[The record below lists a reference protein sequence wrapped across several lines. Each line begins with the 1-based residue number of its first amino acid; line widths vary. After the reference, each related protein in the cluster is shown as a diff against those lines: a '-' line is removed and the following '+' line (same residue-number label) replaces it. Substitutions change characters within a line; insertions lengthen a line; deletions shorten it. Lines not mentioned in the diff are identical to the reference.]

1 MKIIDGNSACASMAY
16 KFSDISFIYPITP
29 SSPMASQ
36 MDLLSN
42 INKKNV
48 FDDTVNVI
56 QMQSE
61 GGAAGALHG
70 ALISGSLAST
80 FTSSQGLL
88 LMLPNMYKIA
98 GEMLPGVIHVASR
111 SIATQALSIFGD
123 HQDIYATRQ
132 TGFSI
137 LASTNVQDAYN
148 LALVAHL
155 SAVESS
161 LPFLHFFDGFRTSHE
176 VNIIEEISDDKI
188 KTLFNYNKVTEF
200 RKRALNSGKSITKG
214 TAQNEDIY
222 FQMMEAKNLFYDKIP
237 DIVNE
242 NMKKLNKI
250 IKSSYKPFNY
260 YGSPNA
266 KNIIIAMGSV
276 CDTVKE
282 VLKNI
287 NKKDNIYG
295 LIEVHLYR
303 PFSKKYL
310 ENVLPK
316 TVKNIAILDRT
327 KEHGS
332 TGEPLYLDVLST
344 LNDKKI
350 NIYGGRYGLSSK
362 NTTPNDIFD
371 VFMMLKQ
378 EPKNNFTIGI
388 IDDITNTNL
397 KKYEYEHP
405 KKYQEIKIYGF
416 GSDGLVSASKD
427 LLYIMGENNYIQGYS
442 EYDSK
447 KSGGVTIN
455 HLRFSNKLIK
465 APYYTTNPELIVV
478 SKDEYFH
485 KFDMI
490 SNINEKGTLLI
501 NTSKSEEELN
511 KFLPNNVK
519 ETIIKKNIKVY
530 TIDAEEISVK
540 NNIRGK
546 ISIVM
551 EAVIFELLNYSNY
564 ENILIKSVT
573 DRFKNKGNDI
583 VNANINCIKDSKK
596 AIKKIKI
603 NDDKSIDFNIKNDL
617 FSIINARKGYD
628 LKVSDLINN
637 TDGHLPGGT
646 SALEKRNL
654 TSLVSKWDK
663 TRCIECGIC
672 SMVCPHSVIR
682 QFLLNK
688 GNKYCEYCKNALEQD
703 KDFIIAISEAD
714 CTGCGLC
721 VKECP
726 KECFTLGKYDD
737 EKQKIANDLFNNHIN
752 PEYPTTTLRGLE
764 FKKPLFEFC
773 GACAGCGETSYL
785 KLLTQLVGEKLVI
798 ANATG
803 CSSIYSS
810 SCPSTPYKVSWANSL
825 FEDNAE
831 FGLGMLETYNK
842 MQKRIENILTESK
855 NKTAFKFK
863 EKLLLAKND
872 FNKTKELE
880 EEARKY
886 LPEDLIEYI
895 TPKSVWTIGGDGWAY
910 DIGFGGIDHV
920 LSSGKN
926 VKILVLDTEV
936 YSNTG
941 GQASKSSK
949 IGAVAEFA
957 NMGKKTHK
965 KDLFKIAITY
975 PNVYVAEI
983 SLGANMMQTVKAF
996 KEAEEHDGP
1005 SIIIAYSPCVEH
1017 GIKGGLSNTVS
1028 KQKLGVESGYNILM
1042 RFKDNKLNIDSREPN
1057 FEKYEEFL
1065 NNEVRYNALNIKNKK
1080 IAEELLTL
1088 NKTAAIKRY
1097 EYYKNLANK

>member
-1 MKIIDGNSACASMAY
+1 MKITDGCTACATMAY
-16 KFSDISFIYPITP
+16 KLSDISFIYPITP

-42 INKKNV
+42 LNKKNV

-70 ALISGSLAST
+70 ALITGSLAST

-88 LMLPNMYKIA
+88 LMLPNMYKMA

-123 HQDIYATRQ
+123 HQDVYATRQ

-137 LASTNVQDAYN
+137 LASTSVQDAYN
-148 LALVAHL
+148 LALIAHL
-155 SAVESS
+155 SAIESS

-176 VNIIEEISDDKI
+176 VNVIEEIADDKI
-188 KTLFNYNKVTEF
+188 KSLFNYNKVTDF

-222 FQMMEAKNLFYDKIP
+222 FQMMEAKNSFYDKVP

-250 IKSSYKPFNY
+250 IKSEYKPFNY
-260 YGSPNA
+260 YGSPTA
-266 KNIIIAMGSV
+266 KNVIVAMGSV

-282 VLKNI
+282 VLENI
-287 NKKDNIYG
+287 NQKDFG

-310 ENVLPK
+310 EEVLPK
-316 TVKNIAILDRT
+316 SVKNIAVLDRT

-344 LNDKKI
+344 LKDRNI
-350 NIYGGRYGLSSK
+350 NVYGGRYGLSSK
-362 NTTPNDIFD
+362 NTTPSDIFD
-371 VFMMLKQ
+371 VYMMLDH
-378 EPKNNFTIGI
+378 EPKNNFTISI

-397 KKYEYEHP
+397 KKYEYEQT
-405 KKYQEIKIYGF
+405 KKYKEIKIYGF

-427 LLYIMGENNYIQGYS
+427 ILYIIGKNNYIQGYS

-455 HLRFSNKLIK
+455 HLRFSDKLIK
-465 APYYTTNPELIVV
+465 APYYTTNPELIVI

-490 SNINEKGTLLI
+490 SNINENGTLLV
-501 NTSKSEEELN
+501 NTSKSEKEFNE
-511 KFLPNNVK
+511 FLPNNAK
-519 ETIIKKNIKVY
+519 ETLIKKDIKVY
-530 TIDAEEISVK
+530 TIDAEGISVK

-546 ISIVM
+546 ISIIM
-551 EAVIFELLNYSNY
+551 EAIIFELLNYADY

-573 DRFKNKGNDI
+573 DRFKEKGNDI
-583 VNANINCIKDSKK
+583 VTANINCIKDSKK
-596 AIKKIKI
+596 EIKQIKI

-617 FSIINARKGYD
+617 FSIINARKGYE
-628 LKVSDLINN
+628 LKVSDLIEN

-654 TSLVSKWDK
+654 TPLVSKWDK
-663 TRCIECGIC
+663 DRCIQCGIC

-688 GNKYCEYCKNALEQD
+688 GNKYSENCINALEQD
-703 KDFIIAISEAD
+703 KDFMIAISEAD

-726 KECFTLGKYDD
+726 KECFSFGKYDE
-737 EKQKIANDLFNNHIN
+737 EKQKIADDLFTNHVN
-752 PEYPTTTLRGLE
+752 PEYPTNTLRGLG
-764 FKKPLFEFC
+764 FTKPLFEFC

-785 KLLTQLVGEKLVI
+785 KVLTQLVGEKLVI

-803 CSSIYSS
+803 CSSIYSAS
-810 SCPSTPYKVSWANSL
+810 SPSTPYKVSWANSL

-842 MQKRIENILTESK
+842 MQKRIEKILTESK
-855 NKTAFKFK
+855 DKKEFYEKWSTNKK
-863 EKLLLAKND
+863 D
-872 FNKTKELE
+872 YNKVKELE
-880 EEARKY
+880 EEAKKY
-886 LPEDLIEYI
+886 LPEDLIEYL

-926 VKILVLDTEV
+926 AKILVLDTEV

-983 SLGANMMQTVKAF
+983 SLGANMMHTVKAI
-996 KEAEEHDGP
+996 KEAEEHNGP
-1005 SIIIAYSPCVEH
+1005 AIIIAYSPCVEH
-1017 GIKGGLSNTVS
+1017 GIKGGLNNTV
-1028 KQKLGVESGYNILM
+1028 KTQKLAVESGYNILM

-1088 NKTAAIKRY
+1088 NKTAAIDRY